1 MIYKELQKNSRQRL
15 KHDVCNAQ
23 IFLTLAKKRQVI
35 HKTVTRLKT
44 MRHHAAS
51 PASSLPSLMMPCP
64 VCAGR
69 MVYHGRRPIAVDIE
83 DTVYACKRCGAEL
96 IRTSVCKSADPRSAA
111 A

>member
-1 MIYKELQKNSRQRL
+1 
-15 KHDVCNAQ
+15 
-23 IFLTLAKKRQVI
+23 
-35 HKTVTRLKT
+35 
-44 MRHHAAS
+44 MRHQLAQ

-69 MVYHGRRPIAVDIE
+69 MVFSGRRLIAPDVE

-96 IRTSVCKSADPRSAA
+96 IRTSMRAQPDNEVHPAA